1 MLRIVS
7 RILDWTGAYKRRIYV
22 GFVFAFISGLFMTM
36 PVVLAANGLG
46 VILRDLTGA
55 KAITGKDIFMV
66 LGLMI
71 IAVIGRFIFSY
82 LRSLFQDTVGYE
94 RLAEQ
99 RIKIG
104 NILKRVP
111 LGFFHENST
120 GELVSAVTTDL
131 SFMELHAMNM
141 VDRVVNGYITI
152 IAMICFLLYYSK
164 TAAVIAVAG
173 LLLSALFLYLM
184 GRRSR
189 VNSLVNQTSQDTM
202 IAATIE
208 YLRGIA
214 LVKSFNQEGVTAGQI
229 RSAYQKSKDINI
241 KIEKE
246 YASFNLFHILSLKA
260 AAVVI
265 IAVSAYQSL
274 TGGMPLETLV
284 FLAILSFVIFSSA
297 ENLSGAAHVLEV
309 INNTLDKL
317 EKIEGADFIDEQ
329 GKNIHPETMDIEF
342 QDVSFAY
349 EKKRVVNHVSCSFK
363 QGSVTAIVGPSGSG
377 KTTMCNLINR
387 FYDVNQ
393 GAILLGGHDIREFT
407 CDSLLKQTSM
417 VFQNVYLFNETIAD
431 NIKFGKPDATY
442 DEIVAAAKK
451 ARCHDFI
458 MKLPQQYDTVVDESG
473 ASLSGGEKQRISI
486 ARAILKDAPIIIL
499 DEATSSIDPENEFLI
514 QQALTE
520 LTRGKTVI
528 TIAHRLATIE
538 NADNILVMDEGYLV
552 QQGKHNQLIEEE
564 GIYKNFISIRKN
576 AEGWTLGTN

>member
-1 MLRIVS
+1 MLRIVR
-7 RILDWTGAYKRRIYV
+7 RILNWTGVYKRRIYI
-22 GFVFAFISGLFMTM
+22 GFVFAFISGLFTTM
-36 PVVLAANGLG
+36 PVVLAAYGLG
-46 VILRDLTGA
+46 EILNDLTGV
-55 KAITGKDIFMV
+55 KEITGKDIFMV

-71 IAVIGRFIFSY
+71 VAVIGRFIFAY

-99 RIKIG
+99 RIDIG

-111 LGFFHENST
+111 LGFFHKNST

-131 SFMELHAMNM
+131 SFMEMHAMNM
-141 VDRVVNGYITI
+141 VDSVVNGYITI
-152 IAMICFLLYYSK
+152 CAMICFLLYYSK
-164 TAAVIAVAG
+164 TAAVIAAAG
-173 LLLSALFLYLM
+173 LLLSALFLFLM

-189 VNSLVNQTSQDTM
+189 VNSLVNQASQDKM

-214 LVKSFNQEGVTAGQI
+214 LVKSFNQEGITAEQI
-229 RSAYQKSKDINI
+229 RNSYQRSKDINI
-241 KIEKE
+241 RIEKE
-246 YASFNLFHILSLKA
+246 YAFFNLFHILSLKM
-260 AAVVI
+260 AAVGI
-265 IAVSAYQSL
+265 IAMSAYQTLSEN
-274 TGGMPLETLV
+274 MPLETLV

-297 ENLSGAAHVLEV
+297 ENMSGAAHVLEV
-309 INNTLDKL
+309 INNTLNKL
-317 EKIEGADFIDEQ
+317 KKIEGTDFIDEH
-329 GKNIHPETMDIEF
+329 GKDIRPEAMDIEF

-349 EKKRVVNHVSCSFK
+349 EKKCVVNHVSCKFK

-387 FYDVNQ
+387 FYDVAQ
-393 GAILLGGHDIREFT
+393 GTISLGGHDIREFT

-417 VFQNVYLFNETIAD
+417 VFQNVYLFNESIAD
-431 NIKFGKPDATY
+431 NIKFGKPDATH

-458 MKLPQQYDTVVDESG
+458 TKLPQQYDTVVDESG

-514 QQALTE
+514 QQALNE

-528 TIAHRLATIE
+528 IIAHRLATVE
-538 NADNILVMDEGYLV
+538 NADNILVMGEGYLV
-552 QQGKHNQLIEEE
+552 QQGKHEQLMKED
-564 GIYKNFISIRKN
+564 GIYKKFISIRKN
-576 AEGWTLGTN
+576 AESWTLSTN